1 MQFQELR
8 QRVIEDE
15 FVFSMY
21 RIQNV
26 ISKIIKNI
34 KTKETMNYDNYVF
47 VKTVILK
54 VDDALCKAY
63 QVLKL
68 DEGKNI

>member
-8 QRVIEDE
+8 QRIIEDE

-34 KTKETMNYDNYVF
+34 KTKETMNYDDYVF

-54 VDDALCKAY
+54 VDDTLCKAY

>member
-8 QRVIEDE
+8 QRIIEDE

-34 KTKETMNYDNYVF
+34 KTKETMNYDDYVF

-54 VDDALCKAY
+54 VDDALCTAY

-68 DEGKNI
+68 DEGKDI

>member
-8 QRVIEDE
+8 QRIIEDE

-34 KTKETMNYDNYVF
+34 RGDLVCLQER
-47 VKTVILK
+47 
-54 VDDALCKAY
+54 
-63 QVLKL
+63 
-68 DEGKNI
+68 